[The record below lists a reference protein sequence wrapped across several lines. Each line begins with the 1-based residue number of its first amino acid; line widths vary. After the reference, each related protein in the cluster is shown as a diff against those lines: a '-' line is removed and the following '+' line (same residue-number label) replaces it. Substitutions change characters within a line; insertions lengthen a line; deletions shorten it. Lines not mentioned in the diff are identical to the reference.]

1 MPIPSPDPARLVQSP
16 PRGRGGQEMRV
27 RTLLRLQQ
35 TIGNREVARLL
46 ATPPTPAPSTAVAAL
61 PRTDVVP
68 VVEATVA
75 PARSWRER
83 LSGSWTRLAGRR
95 RASPGAGS
103 PPAAED
109 GP

>member
-1 MPIPSPDPARLVQSP
+1 MPIPSPDMAHLVQSP
-16 PRGRGGQEMRV
+16 PPGRGGQAMQV

-35 TIGNREVARLL
+35 AIGNREVVRLL
-46 ATPPTPAPSTAVAAL
+46 ALAPTPEPSTAVAAR

-83 LSGSWTRLAGRR
+83 LSGTWTRLAGRR
-95 RASPGAGS
+95 RAQAIAEP
-103 PPAAED
+103 PPAAGD
-109 GP
+109 RP